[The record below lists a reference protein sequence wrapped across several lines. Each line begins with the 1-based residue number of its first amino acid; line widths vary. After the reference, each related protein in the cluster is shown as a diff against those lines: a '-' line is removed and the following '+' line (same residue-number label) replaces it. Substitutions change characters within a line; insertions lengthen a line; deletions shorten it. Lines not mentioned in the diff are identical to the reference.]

1 MRWLEGEQPCCV
13 PGEAEPGRGE
23 NSEQVPVGDE
33 DAVTSGVEDGRA
45 TRDHAIGP
53 DSDIAQ
59 LFTGC

>member
-1 MRWLEGEQPCCV
+1 MRRLEDEQPCRVRRKVKPC
-13 PGEAEPGRGE
+13 RGE